1 MAKIS
6 GTFRTNTG
14 LKAQPS
20 KPVAH
25 SAKLHSTASYVLW
38 RGAGIWLI
46 IATPKALLFD
56 QHNQSAETPF

>member
-6 GTFRTNTG
+6 GTFRTTTG

-20 KPVAH
+20 KPAAH
-25 SAKLHSTASYVLW
+25 SAKLHSTALYALW
-38 RGAGIWLI
+38 RGAGIWFI
-46 IATPKALLFD
+46 IATTKALLFY